1 MVLRLWLQGSIG
13 LSLPVV
19 TRWGSVNRMMYSMV
33 QNEAALKLVVSYPEF
48 PGNPASRVSAVERTR
63 GRDIKQTIEDPMYW
77 EVVKG
82 IKAFTQPPSDVRR
95 PAVQT
100 SRVAALQCLLD
111 LWMQCCTS
119 A

>member
-1 MVLRLWLQGSIG
+1 MVLRLWLQGTIG

-48 PGNPASRVSAVERTR
+48 PGNSASRVSAVERTR
-63 GRDIKQTIEDPMYW
+63 GRDIKQSIEDSMYW

-82 IKAFTQPPSDVRR
+82 IHAFTKPPSDVRR
-95 PAVQT
+95 LAFQT
-100 SRVAALQCLLD
+100 SRAPALQCLVD
-111 LWMQCCTS
+111 LWMQRCTI